1 MSVIYLFGY
10 KWHNV
15 TKSLVQNKPLQG
27 YTRLF
32 CFCSPYLDSFSK
44 KHMKSLSFLT
54 ISFWGWIFT
63 DLIDYASPV
72 LLQREIIVLFWTS
85 SVQLILMS
93 WIVLIPLTELWIQL
107 QTYELL
113 PAISEI
119 PEIQCTNDVEPWA
132 SQSSQ
137 VFKESLM
144 PPMHL
149 LSLSSGLASTL
160 KCL

>member
-1 MSVIYLFGY
+1 M
-10 KWHNV
+10 
-15 TKSLVQNKPLQG
+15 QNKPLQG

-32 CFCSPYLDSFSK
+32 CFVSGFWSPYLDSISK

-72 LLQREIIVLFWTS
+72 LLQRKMIVLFWTS
-85 SVQLILMS
+85 WVQLIFMS

-119 PEIQCTNDVEPWA
+119 PEIQCSNDVEPWA

-144 PPMHL
+144 HLHHQCIYCLCPQAWPPHL
-149 LSLSSGLASTL
+149 Q
-160 KCL
+160 CL